1 MSSERISYLHV
12 RKSDLA
18 PGDEF
23 FYVFGRKPNR
33 DWDQARAIVLSVD
46 GDRRIILVERCDTHT
61 QHEIPY
67 AGEKDVF
74 GGPKLAAAN
83 ADRSL
88 VVKGGYGYLWVGQQA
103 TESL

>member
-1 MSSERISYLHV
+1 MSSETIRYLHV

-23 FYVFGRKPNR
+23 FYVFGNKPNR
-33 DWDQARAIVLSVD
+33 DPDQARAVVLSVD
-46 GDRRIILVERCDTHT
+46 PARKVILVERCDNHT
-61 QHEIPY
+61 QHELPY

-103 TESL
+103 IETT